1 MFVMFEL
8 FESKKK
14 KQIKNHIKNLV
25 SLSSA
30 DGNIDDSEK
39 EILIRIGTKKGLT
52 RDEIQK
58 IIDNPG
64 NVDFLPATSDDERF
78 EQIYDLV
85 ELMLA
90 DGVAEDNEL
99 HFCVE
104 MAEKL
109 GFRKTVVTVLIRKIT
124 LSLLEGLD
132 KETIKKE
139 VRAFLVF

>member
-1 MFVMFEL
+1 MFEI
-8 FESKKK
+8 FESKKT
-14 KQIKNHIKNLV
+14 KQLKNHIRNLV
-25 SLSSA
+25 ALSSA
-30 DGNIDDSEK
+30 DGNIDEAEK
-39 EILIRIGTKKGLT
+39 EILIKIGTRKGLKKA
-52 RDEIQK
+52 DIQR

-64 NVDFLPATSDDERF
+64 PNDFLPASTDDERF

-99 HFCVE
+99 HYCIE

-109 GFRKTVVTVLIRKIT
+109 GFRKAVVGVLIRKIT
-124 LSLLEGLD
+124 LSLLEGMD

-139 VRAFLVF
+139 VRSFLVF

>member
-1 MFVMFEL
+1 MFEF
-8 FESKKK
+8 FESKKT
-14 KQIKNHIKNLV
+14 KQLKNHLRNLV
-25 SLSSA
+25 ALSSA

-39 EILIRIGTKKGLT
+39 DILIKIGTRKGLKKT
-52 RDEIQK
+52 EVEN

-64 NVDFLPATSDDERF
+64 NTNFVPATSDDERF

-90 DGVAEDNEL
+90 DGIAEDNEL

-109 GFRKTVVTVLIRKIT
+109 GFRKAVVGVLIRKIT

-139 VRAFLVF
+139 VRTFLVF

>member
-1 MFVMFEL
+1 MFEL

-14 KQIKNHIKNLV
+14 KQVKNHIKNLV

-30 DGNIDDSEK
+30 DGNIDESEK
-39 EILIRIGTKKGLT
+39 EILIRIGTKKGLN
-52 RDEIQK
+52 RNEIQK

-64 NVDFLPATSDDERF
+64 NVDFLPASTDEERF

-109 GFRKTVVTVLIRKIT
+109 GFRKAVVSVLIRKIT

>member
-1 MFVMFEL
+1 MFEL
-8 FESKKK
+8 FESKKTK
-14 KQIKNHIKNLV
+14 KLKNHLRNLV
-25 SLSSA
+25 ALSCA
-30 DGNIDDSEK
+30 DGKIDESEK
-39 EILIRIGTKKGLT
+39 EILIKIGTRKGLKKG
-52 RDEIQK
+52 DIQK

-64 NVDFLPATSDDERF
+64 NSNFLPATTDDERF

-90 DGVAEDNEL
+90 DGIAEDNEL
-99 HFCVE
+99 QFCIE

-109 GFRKTVVTVLIRKIT
+109 GFRKAVVGVLIRKIT

-139 VRAFLVF
+139 VRSFLVF

>member
-1 MFVMFEL
+1 MFEF
-8 FESKKK
+8 FESKKTK
-14 KQIKNHIKNLV
+14 LLKNHLRNLV
-25 SLSSA
+25 ALSSA

-39 EILIRIGTKKGLT
+39 DILIKIGTRKGLKKI
-52 RDEIQK
+52 EIDN

-64 NVDFLPATSDDERF
+64 NTNFVPATSDDERF

-90 DGVAEDNEL
+90 DGIAEDNEL

-109 GFRKTVVTVLIRKIT
+109 GFRKAVVGILIRKIT

>member
-1 MFVMFEL
+1 MFEL
-8 FESKKK
+8 FESKKT
-14 KQIKNHIKNLV
+14 KQLKNHIKNLV
-25 SLSSA
+25 ALSSA

-39 EILIRIGTKKGLT
+39 EILIRIGTKKGLK
-52 RDEIQK
+52 RIEIQR

-64 NVDFLPATSDDERF
+64 DVSYLPAATDDERF

-109 GFRKTVVTVLIRKIT
+109 GFRKAVVGVLIRKIT

>member
-1 MFVMFEL
+1 MFEF
-8 FESKKK
+8 FESKKTK
-14 KQIKNHIKNLV
+14 LLKNHLRNLV
-25 SLSSA
+25 ALSSA

-39 EILIRIGTKKGLT
+39 DILIKIGTRKGLKKI
-52 RDEIQK
+52 EIDN

-64 NVDFLPATSDDERF
+64 NTNFVPATSDDERF

-90 DGVAEDNEL
+90 DGIAEDNEL

-109 GFRKTVVTVLIRKIT
+109 GFRKAVVGVLIRKIT

>member
-1 MFVMFEL
+1 MFEF
-8 FESKKK
+8 FESKKTK
-14 KQIKNHIKNLV
+14 LLKNHLRNLV
-25 SLSSA
+25 ALSSA

-39 EILIRIGTKKGLT
+39 DILIKIGTRKGLKKT
-52 RDEIQK
+52 EVEK
-58 IIDNPG
+58 IIENPG
-64 NVDFLPATSDDERF
+64 NTNFVPATSDDERF

-90 DGVAEDNEL
+90 DGIAEDNEL

-109 GFRKTVVTVLIRKIT
+109 GFRKAVVGVLIRKIT

>member
-1 MFVMFEL
+1 MFEL
-8 FESKKK
+8 FESKKT
-14 KQIKNHIKNLV
+14 KQLKNHIKNLV
-25 SLSSA
+25 ALSSA

-39 EILIRIGTKKGLT
+39 EILIRIGTKKGLK
-52 RDEIQK
+52 RAEIQR

-64 NVDFLPATSDDERF
+64 DVSYLPAATDDERF

-109 GFRKTVVTVLIRKIT
+109 GFRKAVVGVLIRKIT

>member
-1 MFVMFEL
+1 MFEL

-30 DGNIDDSEK
+30 DGVIDESEK
-39 EILIRIGTKKGLT
+39 EILIRIGTKKGLN
-52 RDEIQK
+52 REEIHK

-64 NVDFLPATSDDERF
+64 NSDFLPATSDDERF

>member
-1 MFVMFEL
+1 MFEF
-8 FESKKK
+8 FESKKTK
-14 KQIKNHIKNLV
+14 LLKNHLRNLV
-25 SLSSA
+25 ALSSA

-39 EILIRIGTKKGLT
+39 DILIKIGTRKGLKKI
-52 RDEIQK
+52 EVEK

-64 NVDFLPATSDDERF
+64 NTNFVPATSDDERF

-90 DGVAEDNEL
+90 DGIAEDNEL

-109 GFRKTVVTVLIRKIT
+109 GFRKAVVGVLIRKIT

-139 VRAFLVF
+139 VRTFLVF

>member
-1 MFVMFEL
+1 MFEL

-25 SLSSA
+25 SLSGA
-30 DGNIDDSEK
+30 DGKIDDSEK
-39 EILIRIGTKKGLT
+39 EILIRIGTKKGLN

-64 NVDFLPATSDDERF
+64 NTDFLPASSDDERF

>member
-1 MFVMFEL
+1 MKMFDI
-8 FESKKK
+8 FESKKT
-14 KQIKNHIKNLV
+14 KQLKNHLRNLV
-25 SLSSA
+25 TLSSA
-30 DGNIDDSEK
+30 DGNIDESEK
-39 EILIRIGTKKGLT
+39 EILIKIGTRKGLKKA
-52 RDEIQK
+52 DVQK

-64 NVDFLPATSDDERF
+64 NTNYVPATSDDERF

-90 DGVAEDNEL
+90 DGIAEDNEL

-109 GFRKTVVTVLIRKIT
+109 GFRKAVVGVLIRKIT

>member
-1 MFVMFEL
+1 MFEL
-8 FESKKK
+8 FESKKT
-14 KQIKNHIKNLV
+14 KQLKNHLRNLV
-25 SLSSA
+25 ALSSA
-30 DGNIDDSEK
+30 DGAIDDSEK
-39 EILIRIGTKKGLT
+39 EILLKIGVRKGLK
-52 RDEIQK
+52 RNDIQK

-64 NVDFLPATSDDERF
+64 QNDYVPATTDDERF

-99 HFCVE
+99 HYCIE

-109 GFRKTVVTVLIRKIT
+109 GFRKAVVGVLIRKIT

-139 VRAFLVF
+139 VRAFLVY

>member
-1 MFVMFEL
+1 MFEL
-8 FESKKK
+8 FESKKT
-14 KQIKNHIKNLV
+14 KQLKNHIRNLV
-25 SLSSA
+25 TLSSA
-30 DGNIDDSEK
+30 DGNIDDAEK
-39 EILIRIGTKKGLT
+39 EILIKIGLRKGLKKA
-52 RDEIQK
+52 EIQK

-64 NVDFLPATSDDERF
+64 STNFVPATSDSERF

-90 DGVAEDNEL
+90 DGIAEDNEL
-99 HFCVE
+99 QFCIE

-109 GFRKTVVTVLIRKIT
+109 GFRKAVVGVLIRKIT

-139 VRAFLVF
+139 VRSFLVF

>member
-1 MFVMFEL
+1 MFEI
-8 FESKKK
+8 FESKKTK
-14 KQIKNHIKNLV
+14 LLKNHLRNLV
-25 SLSSA
+25 ALSSA

-39 EILIRIGTKKGLT
+39 EILIKIGTRNGLKKV
-52 RDEIQK
+52 EVEK

-64 NVDFLPATSDDERF
+64 NTNFVPATSDDERF

-90 DGVAEDNEL
+90 DGIAEDNEL

-109 GFRKTVVTVLIRKIT
+109 GFRKAVVGVDRKSTRLNSSHST
-124 LSLLEGLD
+124 LS
-132 KETIKKE
+132 
-139 VRAFLVF
+139 RMPSSA

>member
-1 MFVMFEL
+1 MFEL

-30 DGNIDDSEK
+30 DGNIDESEK
-39 EILIRIGTKKGLT
+39 EILIRIGTKKGLN
-52 RDEIQK
+52 RNEIQK

-64 NVDFLPATSDDERF
+64 NVDYLPATTDEERF

-99 HFCVE
+99 HFCVD

-109 GFRKTVVTVLIRKIT
+109 GFRKAVVSVLIRKIT

>member
-1 MFVMFEL
+1 MFEL

-14 KQIKNHIKNLV
+14 KQIKNHVKNLV
-25 SLSSA
+25 SLSSV
-30 DGNIDDSEK
+30 DGKIDESEK
-39 EILIRIGTKKGLT
+39 EILIRIGTKKGLN

-64 NVDFLPATSDDERF
+64 NANFSPASSDDERF

-90 DGVAEDNEL
+90 DGIAEDNEL

-104 MAEKL
+104 MAERL

>member
-1 MFVMFEL
+1 MLEL
-8 FESKKK
+8 FESKKT
-14 KQIKNHIKNLV
+14 KQLKNHIRNLV
-25 SLSSA
+25 ALSSA
-30 DGNIDDSEK
+30 DGNIDESEK
-39 EILIRIGTKKGLT
+39 EILIRIGTRKGLK
-52 RDEIQK
+52 RNEIQR

-64 NVDFLPATSDDERF
+64 HISFLPATTDDERF

-90 DGVAEDNEL
+90 DGIAEDNEL

-109 GFRKTVVTVLIRKIT
+109 GFRKAVVGVLIRKIT

>member
-1 MFVMFEL
+1 MFEI
-8 FESKKK
+8 FESKKTK
-14 KQIKNHIKNLV
+14 LLKNHLRNLV
-25 SLSSA
+25 ALSSA

-39 EILIRIGTKKGLT
+39 EILIKIGIRNGLKKV
-52 RDEIQK
+52 EVEK

-64 NVDFLPATSDDERF
+64 NTNFVPATSDDERF

-90 DGVAEDNEL
+90 DGIAEDNEL

-109 GFRKTVVTVLIRKIT
+109 GFRKAVVGVLIRKIT

-132 KETIKKE
+132 KETIRKE